1 MRVLAVLNKKG
12 GAGKTTTAIG
22 IADGCRRRGLRVG
35 LIDTDPNASASR
47 WLASVPEID
56 SVPCTPADLRGLIE
70 GVRDLYD
77 VLIID
82 SPPNDVA
89 ALQAVA
95 AVADLAIIPLAPT
108 AIEVDQ
114 LPDTVDLIE
123 AAGTPWIVVPVRVR
137 LSTAAGKTIR
147 DLCSDAGIPV
157 TRSVVPLTEAVARSF
172 GELPPGLSYM
182 PLLGELLDEHLL
194 VGAP

>member
-1 MRVLAVLNKKG
+1 MARL
-12 GAGKTTTAIG
+12 GARDRLGALYL
-22 IADGCRRRGLRVG
+22 CRSTGAHR
-35 LIDTDPNASASR
+35 
-47 WLASVPEID
+47 
-56 SVPCTPADLRGLIE
+56 E